1 MGSKELKESITE
13 RLKNTGINEYR
24 SIPFWSW
31 NDKLE
36 PCELT

>member
-1 MGSKELKESITE
+1 MEKQIIKLLKDA
-13 RLKNTGINEYR
+13 NVDEYR

-36 PCELT
+36 KE